1 VAGFAVNAGS
11 AAAVAFIDPPLDEAP
26 VAVAA
31 AEAEDAGGT
40 IETGLRAAF
49 DAAAT
54 VAWAD
59 EDEAAEAGGR
69 GGGGC
74 GCA

>member
-1 VAGFAVNAGS
+1 VNAGR
-11 AAAVAFIDPPLDEAP
+11 AAAVAFMDPPLDEAP

-31 AEAEDAGGT
+31 AEDAGAT

-54 VAWAD
+54 LAWAD
-59 EDEAAEAGGR
+59 EDAAEAAEAGGR
-69 GGGGC
+69 GCGGC